1 MRLLAGNRPIRVLNV
16 LCLDRCLLI
25 LFLAGV
31 LGLHR
36 LLLVLFLAG
45 VLRLHRVLLVLLLA
59 GVLRLH
65 GLLSSRGLCFLNVA
79 GVAAHGVEREAALLA
94 TLEEVENGP
103 GKGGN
108 EEDPASC

>member
-1 MRLLAGNRPIRVLNV
+1 MRLLDRSRLIRVLSV
-16 LCLDRCLLI
+16 LCLDRRLLI

-36 LLLVLFLAG
+36 L
-45 VLRLHRVLLVLLLA
+45 LLVLLLA

-65 GLLSSRGLCFLNVA
+65 GLLSSRGLCFLDMA